1 MKRRGV
7 VAGALAV
14 ATAGC
19 VDRIH
24 DVAASTPR
32 DIDVRSRYVGTD
44 PLIESESIV
53 SATAG
58 AETHARAYTAAADAT
73 AVTITEADAVHEFI
87 AGTAF
92 VDDGGEAVLLVV
104 QRLAP
109 PSLDLRLGSVSRT
122 RTHALRIAVDEVG
135 TRHEDDPVVH
145 TLLLRLTDG
154 RGPPERITVSVG
166 GDRTSVT
173 V

>member
-7 VAGALAV
+7 VIGTLAV

-32 DIDVRSRYVGTD
+32 DIDVRSRYFETD
-44 PLIESESIV
+44 PLVESESIV
-53 SATAG
+53 SAPMDV
-58 AETHARAYTAAADAT
+58 ETHARAYTGAETATDAMVDDAEAAREF
-73 AVTITEADAVHEFI
+73 VTE
-87 AGTAF
+87 TAF
-92 VDDGGEAVLLVV
+92 VDDGGDAVLLVA

-109 PSLDLRLGSVSRT
+109 PSVDFRLASVSRT
-122 RTHALRIAVDEVG
+122 GEHALRISASEVG
-135 TRHEDDPVVH
+135 TRHEEDPVAH
-145 TLLLRLTDG
+145 TLFIRLADE
-154 RGPPERITVSVG
+154 RGPPERVTVSVS
-166 GDRTSVT
+166 GDRASVT